1 MTIARRDLL
10 FRVCIAG
17 LALFILLAIAGWY
30 YTHTHSRTA
39 SQMLLDDQRVIDSA
53 IQQYSVSPASTPTP
67 HP

>member
-1 MTIARRDLL
+1 MTVARKDLL
-10 FRVCIAG
+10 FRACIVG
-17 LALFILLAIAGWY
+17 LALFILLAFADWY
-30 YTHTHSRTA
+30 YARTHSRTA